1 MAGGIDFVA
10 EKHEAKF
17 YVQVTYRME
26 GQSTID
32 REFAPLLEI
41 RDNHPKYVVSMDEL
55 WRNYIEGIK
64 YISVHISGGARV
76 LKLKRNGD

>member
-1 MAGGIDFVA
+1 LAVIP
-10 EKHEAKF
+10 
-17 YVQVTYRME
+17 VQATNKME

-55 WRNYIEGIK
+55 WSDNIQGIK
-64 YISVHISGGARV
+64 HVHIADF
-76 LKLKRNGD
+76 LLMENY